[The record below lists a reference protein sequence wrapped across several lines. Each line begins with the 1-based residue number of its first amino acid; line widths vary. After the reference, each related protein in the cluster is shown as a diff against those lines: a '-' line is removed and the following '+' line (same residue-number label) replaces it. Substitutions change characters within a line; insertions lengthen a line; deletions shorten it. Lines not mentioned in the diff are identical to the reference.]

1 MTVIKIM
8 AVVVNMG
15 KSAVFVL
22 FAIMA
27 VSMQITRMLFKCSIV
42 MLVLMPMG
50 GILVV
55 FMLFMVIIMV
65 MALMIVFMMLMG
77 ISIMGDLL
85 VMGVFIAR
93 AMLFMLMPMTAAFC
107 FFIST
112 LIEK

>member
-8 AVVVNMG
+8 AVVVNMS

-50 GILVV
+50 GILIV
-55 FMLFMVIIMV
+55 FMLFMVLRGTMV
-65 MALMIVFMMLMG
+65 MGAVPVMIMC
-77 ISIMGDLL
+77 LL
-85 VMGVFIAR
+85 IA
-93 AMLFMLMPMTAAFC
+93 
-107 FFIST
+107 
-112 LIEK
+112 